1 MPVHLFQA
9 FFPAEA
15 LELALFGLA
24 QGRHAAGSPE
34 AAEAALGNGLGE
46 LLEHL
51 EGLQQPVH
59 IRHLQAAAGGN
70 ALFAAG
76 IEDGGVLP
84 LQRGH
89 GLDDGPGAAQLL
101 FVQVSGVQLLAHV
114 AGQHPGQLAQVAHF
128 CSWSICS
135 M

>member
-1 MPVHLFQA
+1 MPGHLFQT
-9 FFPAEA
+9 FFAAEA
-15 LELALFGLA
+15 LELALFGFA
-24 QGRHAAGSPE
+24 QSGHAAGTSE
-34 AAEAALGNGLGE
+34 AAEAALGNGFGE

-51 EGLQQPVH
+51 EGLQQTVH
-59 IRHLQAAAGGN
+59 IRHLHAAAGGN

-76 IEDGGVLP
+76 VEDGGVLP

-101 FVQVSGVQLLAHV
+101 FVQVGGIQLLAHV
-114 AGQHPGQLAQVAHF
+114 TGQHPGNLAQVAHL